1 MAVTGLAPPAY
12 YIATSA
18 LKSSVVL
25 QAVQGSFQK
34 PGSQDVVFGKVPSLA
49 PTSLTHPLDPCSPP
63 FDTVLDWQR
72 GRW

>member
-25 QAVQGSFQK
+25 QAVQGSFQR
-34 PGSQDVVFGKVPSLA
+34 PGSQDVVFGKVLYSLFNRFPFHLA
-49 PTSLTHPLDPCSPP
+49 KSPSPP
-63 FDTVLDWQR
+63 LVAFW
-72 GRW
+72 G